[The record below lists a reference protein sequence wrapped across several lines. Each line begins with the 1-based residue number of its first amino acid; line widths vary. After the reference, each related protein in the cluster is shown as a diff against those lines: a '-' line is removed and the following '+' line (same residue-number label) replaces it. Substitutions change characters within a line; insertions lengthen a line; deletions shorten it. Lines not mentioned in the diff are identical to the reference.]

1 MKNIT
6 PFSLFEASSG
16 AFKPLLSTIE
26 YLQGKE
32 CVFITT
38 SNRWDKEMPKS
49 SELAEVMASMIDPKP
64 RIFDAFK
71 LNIHPCE
78 GNVSHRDGNHCGAK
92 DALMKDKEKNPSG
105 ILRCWASLNN
115 PDDELWRISNAISE
129 AEVVIFFGS
138 VRWGSMNA
146 TYQKLLERL
155 TWIENIQSS
164 LKETNPVKDKEAGLI
179 VLGHNWRGKEVVSQ
193 QKDILEMFGF
203 KTPDELFFNH
213 QWTTDMYD
221 ESLDGYKEDSTDF
234 DLNIIDLNK
243 DYEQE

>member
-6 PFSLFEASSG
+6 PYNLFESASG

-38 SNRWDKEMPKS
+38 SNRWDKEIPKS

-71 LNIHPCE
+71 LKIYPCE
-78 GNVSHRDGNHCGAK
+78 GNVSHRDGNHCGEKAATLN
-92 DALMKDKEKNPSG
+92 DDEKNPG
-105 ILRCWASLNN
+105 GFMRCWASLNN
-115 PDDELWRISNAISE
+115 PDDELWRISNAIQE
-129 AEVVIFFGS
+129 ADVVIFFGS

-155 TWIENIQSS
+155 TWIENRQSS
-164 LKETNPVKDKEAGLI
+164 LKEDNPVKDKEAGLI
-179 VLGHNWRGKEVVSQ
+179 IIGHNWRGKEAVAQ
-193 QKDILEMFGF
+193 QKSILEMFGF
-203 KTPDELFFNH
+203 NTPDELFFNH

-234 DLNIIDLNK
+234 DLNIIDLKK
-243 DYEQE
+243 DYEQ

>member
-6 PFSLFEASSG
+6 PFNLFEAASG

-71 LNIHPCE
+71 LKIYSCE
-78 GNVSHRDGNHCGAK
+78 GNVSHRDGNHCGSV
-92 DALMKDKEKNPSG
+92 DAIMKDKEKNPDG
-105 ILRCWASLNN
+105 FLRCWASLNN
-115 PDDELWRISNAISE
+115 PDDELWRISKAISE

-138 VRWGSMNA
+138 IRWGSMNA

-155 TWIENIQSS
+155 TWIENRQSS
-164 LKETNPVKDKEAGLI
+164 LKETNPVKGKEAGLI

-203 KTPDELFFNH
+203 KTPDELFFNY
-213 QWTTDMYD
+213 QWTSDMYD
-221 ESLDGYKEDSTDF
+221 ETMDGYKKDSTDF